1 MLKNQHK
8 DLDYKLCLE
17 ERLRILTREIDQHK
31 SSGTNLQNTQ
41 GYRSDSIVKANSEKY
56 KEICMH
62 TNSLNFHVK
71 YDGITKDNIKNDSAG
86 EISLTCSGEN
96 ILRNS
101 KKILKENKDEN
112 TEKGTNTVIANTTCT
127 SYTEVT
133 KKGLDKNDKLWKK
146 QNI

>member
-1 MLKNQHK
+1 M
-8 DLDYKLCLE
+8 D
-17 ERLRILTREIDQHK
+17 
-31 SSGTNLQNTQ
+31 
-41 GYRSDSIVKANSEKY
+41 
-56 KEICMH
+56 
-62 TNSLNFHVK
+62 TNSLNLNAK
-71 YDGITKDNIKNDSAG
+71 YDGNTKGNIKDESAK
-86 EISLTCSGEN
+86 EINLTCSGEN
-96 ILRNS
+96 ILRNG